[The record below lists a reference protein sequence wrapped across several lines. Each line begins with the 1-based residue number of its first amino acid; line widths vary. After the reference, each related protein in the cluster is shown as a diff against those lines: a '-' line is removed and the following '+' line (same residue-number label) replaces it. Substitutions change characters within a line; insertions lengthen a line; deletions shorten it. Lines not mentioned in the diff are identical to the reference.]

1 MPVSTPC
8 RAFAEKAGLCGNE
21 MGWRR
26 SVPGH
31 ILLQLKGRGEVRV
44 LTIELTRGLSWSE
57 PVETIDCRKC
67 ETTSIEFAA
76 AEALHYQ
83 HRVRCRGS
91 SALAARD
98 PEDCPGAGCNPLQDH
113 RAW

>member
-31 ILLQLKGRGEVRV
+31 ILLQLRGRGEVRV

-76 AEALHYQ
+76 AEALHWLLEIQ
-83 HRVRCRGS
+83 KTAP
-91 SALAARD
+91 AL
-98 PEDCPGAGCNPLQDH
+98 GATHYRIIEHGEAIVGGP
-113 RAW
+113 A